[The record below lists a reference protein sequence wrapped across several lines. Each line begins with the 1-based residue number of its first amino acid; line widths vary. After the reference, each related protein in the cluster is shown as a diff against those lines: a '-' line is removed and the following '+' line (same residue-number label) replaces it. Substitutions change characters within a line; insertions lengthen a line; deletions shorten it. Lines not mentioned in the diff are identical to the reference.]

1 MQNADV
7 FRMHREYDALILV
20 AGGLIE
26 MIHAGVA
33 CNVLSFAR
41 MAEQA
46 RDAARKL
53 ASLIERLLI
62 GEKPTPQ
69 KRRRLRDILSDVCV
83 KLSQAFAACL

>member
-1 MQNADV
+1 MQNADLI
-7 FRMHREYDALILV
+7 RMHLEYDALIL
-20 AGGLIE
+20 AATGLIE
-26 MIHAGVA
+26 MIHAGSA

-62 GEKPTPQ
+62 EEKPTPQ
-69 KRRRLRDILSDVCV
+69 KRRRLRDVLVDACV
-83 KLSQAFAACL
+83 RLSQAFASCW